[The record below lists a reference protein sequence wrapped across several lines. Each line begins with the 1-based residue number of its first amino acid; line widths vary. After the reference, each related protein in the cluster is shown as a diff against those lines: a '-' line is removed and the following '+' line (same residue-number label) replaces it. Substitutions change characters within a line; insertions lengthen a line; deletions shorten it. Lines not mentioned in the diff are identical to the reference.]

1 MTLKRLKYEPRGF
14 HVLDEDSEK
23 FGGRQEKS
31 APQGAFSCYKLMR
44 RPCEAAG
51 VPRLLAD
58 RAFCHGKLLYFF
70 DHGLSCI
77 TCFLAKP
84 LCLAAC
90 ARLAASAGADICRLA
105 RDFACAGRRID
116 ACRRLLRCPSKGL
129 QCLFDSGG
137 NYRRGAAF
145 QSARFCAGHGAR
157 RRSMAKPSSAV
168 VRFFNACL

>member
-105 RDFACAGRRID
+105 CDFPCAGRRRG
-116 ACRRLLRCPSKGL
+116 ACRRRLRCPSKGL
-129 QCLFDSGG
+129 QCLFDSGS
-137 NYRRGAAF
+137 NYGRGAAF
-145 QSARFCAGHGAR
+145 QSGRFCAGHHAR
-157 RRSMAKPSSAV
+157 RRAMAKPSSAV
-168 VRFFNACL
+168 VRLFSARL